1 VKLFEETHLLTFRT
15 TACRELP
22 CWLHAHCVSI
32 EQHYVGHKPFK
43 VVIYKCIQT
52 KRYIAK
58 NIEKRNGNNSKL
70 ILLVVSSTH
79 FHIIIIIINSL
90 NEQQNISLQSGTQQT
105 QPDFVLQMDKYD
117 SIS

>member
-1 VKLFEETHLLTFRT
+1 MKLFEETHLLTFRT

-22 CWLHAHCVSI
+22 YWLHAHCVSI
-32 EQHYVGHKPFK
+32 EQHHVAHEPFK
-43 VVIYKCIQT
+43 VVIYKCKQT
-52 KRYIAK
+52 KRYITQ

-70 ILLVVSSTH
+70 ILLVVSPTH

-90 NEQQNISLQSGTQQT
+90 NEQQNISLQSGTQQS
-105 QPDFVLQMDKYD
+105 QSAFVLPMDKYD